1 MRIFVPPSSGQALRL
16 DPRALTPG
24 NWPGSS
30 AFTQQCGWQ
39 LNVFACRQNAGK
51 SQDTSCQVNHR
62 HSTGLTGR
70 QARRDDAGMGR
81 DGGAR
86 VTAGEAPCHRQP
98 GWGSRPMSMTA
109 LGSRR

>member
-16 DPRALTPG
+16 EPRALTPG

-30 AFTQQCGWQ
+30 ALTQQCGWQ

-62 HSTGLTGR
+62 HSAGLTGR
-70 QARRDDAGMGR
+70 QARRDDA
-81 DGGAR
+81 A
-86 VTAGEAPCHRQP
+86 A
-98 GWGSRPMSMTA
+98 
-109 LGSRR
+109 